1 MLSHPYLLQVGIK
14 LQHLL
19 KAYLKSNNYF
29 SPTNDIA
36 IATDSFY
43 NVYTPPIYIRE
54 IYEKRNQIMIE
65 GGGQIKEFG
74 ITPVYWSLEDILTL
88 SSELEEKLS

>member
-1 MLSHPYLLQVGIK
+1 
-14 LQHLL
+14 
-19 KAYLKSNNYF
+19 
-29 SPTNDIA
+29 
-36 IATDSFY
+36 
-43 NVYTPPIYIRE
+43 
-54 IYEKRNQIMIE
+54 MIE